1 MSKSEVQAP
10 KEKTEIQVIADNINS
25 GLLAFEERKA
35 ALIQLK
41 KETEGLTITSID
53 DKQAI
58 SQVGVARKKLKSA
71 RVEIQKEG
79 KSMRDPLTKISKSIS
94 EKEYELIDIIAPI
107 EKDLQA
113 KEDWVESEKKRLA
126 DEEAERKQ
134 AIIQARIDKLAAYGF
149 AIDIAFITAINEED
163 FEKILD
169 NARTE
174 YEKEL
179 AKKAEEERLEQEKQ
193 AQIEKDLAD
202 LKTLR
207 EKQAEADRI
216 IKERQDELGRQ
227 AEALKKQQEEAAKAE
242 ELRKSEAR
250 VALAQKRKGQLAEMG
265 VIQTIIGH
273 FEIETELIIGKDAF
287 YGYINKSEDEWDGF
301 IESIEPQVAAIKE
314 KIRLKKEQDHKEAE
328 EKRLKDIENARLK
341 GIADEQERL
350 RLAELKKEQDL
361 AISKDKVKYADTL
374 EYLLKTPLHDMRS
387 SQYRSKMRIIRDFID
402 QFREVEATEA

>member
-94 EKEYELIDIIAPI
+94 EKEYELIDIISPI
-107 EKDLQA
+107 EKDLQS
-113 KEDWVESEKKRLA
+113 KEDWVEGEKKRLA

-169 NARTE
+169 NARAE

-202 LKTLR
+202 LKALR

-216 IKERQDELGRQ
+216 IKENEARIEKDRLAEERRQ
-227 AEALKKQQEEAAKAE
+227 KEEAQRIENERIKEEQAKVKVIKDAAFEVRQSQLIGMGFFNSGTSFSLKDTWSCYWEQVYNPNDE
-242 ELRKSEAR
+242 EWASYV
-250 VALAQKRKGQLAEMG
+250 VAIEDAIEKRKVKLAE
-265 VIQTIIGH
+265 Q
-273 FEIETELIIGKDAF
+273 EKQRLI
-287 YGYINKSEDEWDGF
+287 
-301 IESIEPQVAAIKE
+301 
-314 KIRLKKEQDHKEAE
+314 
-328 EKRLKDIENARLK
+328 DIENARLK
-341 GIADEQERL
+341 GIAEEQERQ
-350 RLAELKKEQDL
+350 RLAELKKEQEL

-387 SQYRSKMRIIRDFID
+387 SQYRSKMRVIRDFID